1 MNKKGIRYEYPSK
14 PSSGARLI
22 QKSLG
27 LIGFKDK
34 FDKTELKKGHPSKAA
49 GIPGKIYRNNEVI
62 VSETDGHRVWKIVP
76 RRKAGDQVILYL
88 HGGGYV
94 HNMVVLHWDII
105 EKLLAKTN
113 QTVIVPDYPMAPD
126 YTYKD
131 TFAFLDHV
139 YQSVVIPATKGNL
152 TFMGD
157 SAGGGLC
164 LAYAEKLRNEK
175 AAIQPQKI
183 ILISPWLDVTMS
195 DPQINEID
203 TQDKLLGVEGLI
215 NSGKAYA
222 GGTDT
227 TNYLISPIYG
237 DVSGLGE
244 ISIFTGTNDILNPDA
259 RKLRDRM
266 DAENLP
272 VNFFEYPGMFHVWV
286 AMTWLPE
293 SKMAISQIVSLLN
306 A

>member
-1 MNKKGIRYEYPSK
+1 
-14 PSSGARLI
+14 
-22 QKSLG
+22 
-27 LIGFKDK
+27 
-34 FDKTELKKGHPSKAA
+34 
-49 GIPGKIYRNNEVI
+49 
-62 VSETDGHRVWKIVP
+62 
-76 RRKAGDQVILYL
+76 
-88 HGGGYV
+88 
-94 HNMVVLHWDII
+94 MVVLHWDII

-131 TFAFLDHV
+131 TFAFLDKV
-139 YQSVVIPATKGNL
+139 YESVVIPATKGNL

-164 LAYAEKLRNEK
+164 LAYAEKLRNEN

-195 DPQINEID
+195 DPQIKEID
-203 TQDKLLGVEGLI
+203 NEDKLLGVEGLI

-259 RKLRDRM
+259 RKLRDKL
-266 DAENLP
+266 DAENIP
-272 VNFFEYPGMFHVWV
+272 VNYYEYPRMFHVWV

-293 SKMAISQIVSLLN
+293 SKMAISQIVGLLN
-306 A
+306 DSLSY